1 MGTVIPLTQER
12 SALLSQRGQAGGEV
26 IVGVRPEHIAV
37 QSQGDNAVA
46 ATVEVSELMGSEV
59 YLHAVV
65 DSGEERQNAVLR
77 IPTMD
82 LPAQYQGNVPYGAQ
96 IRFAFPSQLIHLFDP
111 VTEKSLFC

>member
-46 ATVEVSELMGSEV
+46 ATVEVSELM
-59 YLHAVV
+59 AARCTPTRWWTAAR
-65 DSGEERQNAVLR
+65 SGRMRCCASPLWTC
-77 IPTMD
+77 PPST
-82 LPAQYQGNVPYGAQ
+82 GNVPYGAQ

>member
-1 MGTVIPLTQER
+1 M
-12 SALLSQRGQAGGEV
+12 
-26 IVGVRPEHIAV
+26 
-37 QSQGDNAVA
+37 A